1 METKYTSCRILKTT
15 NKKLKIMAAQRETSV
30 IKLIEILID
39 AEVNNAKEK
48 TTEEFLEAVAE
59 EKYQDPNHRIRLEY

>member
-48 TTEEFLEAVAE
+48 TTE
-59 EKYQDPNHRIRLEY
+59 